1 MNLIKKYKSMS
12 VQARA
17 ALWFV
22 FCSFLQKGISFVTVP
37 IFTRMMTTEEY
48 GAFTLYLSW
57 LQIFTVITSL
67 YLYNGVFDNGMAK
80 FAHDRDRYTASMQG
94 LTVCLNTVVF
104 LVVLLF
110 IKPFEVLLG
119 MTPVMIILMF
129 AEMYVTPA
137 LAFWTGKKKFEYKY
151 ASVVAVTLA
160 KSVLNPILGIAAIAV
175 ARDAV
180 MARIV
185 SVVVVELIFCGTV
198 MILQFWRG
206 KIFFHKEYWMYGVK
220 LATPMLPHYLSTVIL
235 NQGDRV
241 MIERMVGKTELALYG
256 VAYNIGMLVKLFVS
270 AINSAIIPWVYGKLK
285 EGNIQPIRK
294 RFSGLMILVALIS
307 LGLMLISP
315 EVVLIFGSSE
325 YANAVYIIPPVAA
338 SVFFVFL
345 YGLTSYPEFYYEKT
359 WFLMI
364 ASVAAAL
371 LNVLLNFFCIQW
383 FGYVAA
389 AYTTLF
395 CYIAYGVGHHII
407 GGRILKAETGESSL
421 IEVPLTVGISVA
433 LIVSCWLVSYTFD
446 WFVVRYGVILAGVV
460 AAFCCRK
467 QIVGFLVN
475 FDK

>member
-1 MNLIKKYKSMS
+1 MNILAKYKSMS

-80 FAHDRDRYTASMQG
+80 FADDRDRYTASMQG
-94 LTVCLNTVVF
+94 LTVCLNTVLFV
-104 LVVLLF
+104 LVLIF

-119 MTPVMIILMF
+119 MSPVMIILMF
-129 AEMYVTPA
+129 VEMYVTPA

-151 ASVVAVTLA
+151 TSVVAVTLA
-160 KSVLNPILGIAAIAV
+160 KTVLNPILGIFAITV
-175 ARDAV
+175 SRDAV

-185 SVVVVELIFCGTV
+185 SVVAVEVIFCGTV
-198 MILQFWRG
+198 MILQFWKG
-206 KIFFHKEYWMYGVK
+206 KTFFHKEYWKYGIK

-241 MIERMVGKTELALYG
+241 MIEKMVGKTELALYG

-270 AINSAIIPWVYGKLK
+270 AINSAITPWVYGKLK
-285 EGNIQPIRK
+285 QGDIPSIRK

-315 EVVLIFGSSE
+315 EVVLIFGSTE
-325 YANAVYIIPPVAA
+325 YANAVHIIPPVAA

-345 YGLTSYPEFYYEKT
+345 YGLNSYPEFYYEKT

-364 ASVAAAL
+364 ASVAAAV
-371 LNVLLNFFCIQW
+371 LNVVLNYFFIQW

-389 AYTTLF
+389 AYTTLI
-395 CYIAYGVGHHII
+395 CYIAYGVGHQII
-407 GGRILKAETGESSL
+407 GGRILKAQTGETSL
-421 IEVPLTVGISVA
+421 IEVPLTVGISLA
-433 LIVSCWLVSYTFD
+433 LILSCWLVSYTFD
-446 WFVVRYGVILAGVV
+446 WMLFRYGVIAAGAVV
-460 AAFCCRK
+460 ALYYRK
-467 QIVGFLVN
+467 QIMGFLVD